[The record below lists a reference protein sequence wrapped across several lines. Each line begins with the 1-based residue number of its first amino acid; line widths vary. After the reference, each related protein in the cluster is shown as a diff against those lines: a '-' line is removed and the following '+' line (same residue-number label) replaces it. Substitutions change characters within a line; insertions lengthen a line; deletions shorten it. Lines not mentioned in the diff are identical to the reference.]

1 MTDTIRAGRLHAG
14 HIGMTLRGTDAKG
27 REVHAELRQ
36 VSHTSSETFINTN
49 PLDYDPLRDGSGAED
64 EWLLDANEQVSLGG
78 LPDLHLD
85 ADPPTRWTLYW
96 MTGDRQVVEGPDIS
110 TAMNC
115 AGIGAGALAA
125 LDFYAKG
132 DGDHGY
138 RWSDADRDWVKK
150 DDPDLFG

>member
-36 VSHTSSETFINTN
+36 VYHTSSETFISTN
-49 PLDYDPLRDGSGAED
+49 PLDFDPFRDGSGAAD
-64 EWLLDANEQVSLGG
+64 EWLFNANEQVTIDG
-78 LPDLHLD
+78 LPDLDLD
-85 ADPPTRWTLYW
+85 ADPPTRWSLYW
-96 MTGDRQVVEGPDIS
+96 FTGDRQIVEGPDIA

-125 LDFYAKG
+125 LDFYVKESE
-132 DGDHGY
+132 DQGY
-138 RWSDADRDWVKK
+138 RWLAEERRWVR
-150 DDPDLFG
+150 G